1 MSEKL
6 TVTHRMDEM
15 LSRWQ
20 QQQDRRASFLGCYSL
35 MTKNMLQAIEAGRFI
50 DAQWVG
56 QLLNLFADY
65 YFVALDKYEASE
77 PEVPA
82 VWRFVH
88 DQTCNCSLNVIQ
100 DLLLGINAHI
110 NYDLVFTLVDMLA
123 PEWETLTAE
132 QRQARYVDHQ
142 TVNTVIAETIDTVQD
157 TIIEVRSPWLDII
170 DRVFGRLDEMLLS
183 RLISSWREDVWHDAV
198 RILEAEDPL
207 QQQEIRRQIELRVM
221 RRAKQLVE
229 FV

>member
-132 QRQARYVDHQ
+132 QRQARYLDHQ